1 MQPARPVTSLGVTVL
16 MLLGTLLPLASPP
29 PATAAA
35 DVDQRVDDLTRLA
48 VEATALN
55 DFIYKIDGQ
64 GAIFL
69 VNTEE
74 GSVLIDVG
82 ADPQQS
88 AAQKALALQ
97 HATGPIDRLILT
109 HFHSDHVGGL
119 SVWDQERAA
128 GLPIIAH
135 QRFPYMARIQRE
147 LTPFFNRRYQVLY
160 GDLVNTD
167 PDADLS
173 HWEIEP
179 DRPVYVGAP
188 HAFTLGGVDFEVIAL
203 NNTGEGEDGLMVWL
217 PQHRILFVGDMFGPL
232 YPMFPNLY
240 TVRGEKYR
248 DALDYI
254 DALDQILALEPEM
267 LVSTHFT
274 VERGADRIRA
284 SVTRMRDAVQYVW
297 DEVVAG
303 MNAGKSVWQLM
314 DEISLPEEF
323 AVSQGHGKVAW
334 SVRAIWETVAGW
346 YHYDTVA
353 NLYPVPVESVYA
365 DVITAAGG
373 VDALV
378 RQAEQRLAAD
388 EPLHA
393 LRLLDITRESPSE
406 GALTLRLQVLDALL
420 ERAQT
425 LRNYSEIGLLNH
437 DRQLTAEQLAC
448 QQSRDC
454 PASVN

>member
-1 MQPARPVTSLGVTVL
+1 MPAARLFAFPGLTALT
-16 MLLGTLLPLASPP
+16 LLGSLLLLGNPEPAS
-29 PATAAA
+29 ATA
-35 DVDQRVDDLTRLA
+35 DVEQRVDDLTRLE

-69 VNTEE
+69 INTGE
-74 GSVLIDVG
+74 GSVLIDAG
-82 ADPQQS
+82 ADREQG
-88 AAQKALALQ
+88 AAQKALALE
-97 HATGPIDRLILT
+97 HASGPIRQLILT

-119 SVWDQERAA
+119 SVWDKERAD
-128 GLPIIAH
+128 GLPVITH

-147 LTPFFNRRYQVLY
+147 LNPFFNRRYKVLY

-173 HWEIEP
+173 HWELEP
-179 DRPVYVGAP
+179 DRKVYVGAP
-188 HAFTLGGVDFEVIAL
+188 YTFTLGEVDFEVIAL

-217 PQHRILFVGDMFGPL
+217 PKQKILFVGDMFGPL

-254 DALDQILALEPEM
+254 DALDQILALEPEL

-274 VERGADRIRA
+274 VERGAERIRA

-303 MNAGKSVWQLM
+303 MNAGKTVWQLM
-314 DEISLPEEF
+314 DDISLPKEY
-323 AVSQGHGKVAW
+323 AVSQGHGKVSW

-353 NLYPVPVESVYA
+353 NLYPVPVESVYS
-365 DVITAAGG
+365 DVVTAAGG

-378 RQAEQRLAAD
+378 QQAEQRLAA
-388 EPLHA
+388 EQPVHA
-393 LRLLDITRESPSE
+393 LRLLDMTRESPTERS
-406 GALTLRLQVLDALL
+406 LKLRLRVLDVLL
-420 ERAQT
+420 EKAQA
-425 LRNYSEIGLLNH
+425 LRNYSEIGLLED
-437 DRQLTAEQLAC
+437 DRRQTSEQLEC
-448 QQSRDC
+448 QLSIDC
-454 PASVN
+454 IASTQ